1 MKFEVNVVSKQVLDL
16 SEEDCENILIQTLHN
31 DWYDIFQSSM
41 DKEDSEAINRVY
53 NIYSGKNLV

>member
-1 MKFEVNVVSKQVLDL
+1 MKFEVNVVSKQVIDL

-41 DKEDSEAINRVY
+41 DKEDGEAIKRVY

>member
-41 DKEDSEAINRVY
+41 DKEDGDAIKRVY

>member
-41 DKEDSEAINRVY
+41 DKEDGEAIQRVY

>member
-1 MKFEVNVVSKQVLDL
+1 MKFEVNVVSKQELEL
-16 SEEDCENILIQTLHN
+16 SEEDCENILIQTLHI

-41 DKEDSEAINRVY
+41 DKEDGDAIKRVY

>member
-1 MKFEVNVVSKQVLDL
+1 MKFEANVTRKEVLDL

-31 DWYDIFQSSM
+31 DWYDIFQESM
-41 DKEDSEAINRVY
+41 DTKDAEAIKRVY

>member
-1 MKFEVNVVSKQVLDL
+1 MKFEVNVVSKQVIDL

-31 DWYDIFQSSM
+31 DWYDIFQQSM
-41 DKEDSEAINRVY
+41 DEQDGEAIKRVY

>member
-16 SEEDCENILIQTLHN
+16 SEEDCENILIKTLEH
-31 DWYDIFQSSM
+31 DWYDIFQASM
-41 DKEDSEAINRVY
+41 DVQDGDAIKRVY

>member
-41 DKEDSEAINRVY
+41 DKEDGDAIKRVY
-53 NIYSGKNLV
+53 NIYSGKTLV

>member
-16 SEEDCENILIQTLHN
+16 SEEDCENILIKTLEH
-31 DWYDIFQSSM
+31 DWYEIFQGM
-41 DKEDSEAINRVY
+41 DKEDGEAIQRVY

>member
-1 MKFEVNVVSKQVLDL
+1 MKFEVNVVSKQEIDL
-16 SEEDCENILIQTLHN
+16 SEEECENILIKTLEI

-41 DKEDSEAINRVY
+41 DEQDGDAIKRVY